1 MSSSQSIHF
10 NRNES
15 KAFHTEL
22 RKRVDQYF
30 KDKNVD
36 VHATMTMHFKTVLI
50 AVSFFASWGLIIS
63 GILPLWLFYIVAAFN
78 GFTSALI
85 GLNIAHDAIHGAYS
99 KNHTVNKALGHFMC
113 LIGANDYMWSIKH
126 NKVHHT
132 FTNIPGVDD
141 DLNQP
146 SILRIAPDQP
156 LKFYH
161 RYQTFYMFLLYPLAS
176 FSWIFVRDFKN
187 LSRVTTDFREK
198 NPPSTT
204 EYIRFFGFKALYF
217 SVFLILPFFVL
228 PYAWYHILAGFM
240 TARLVEGFV
249 LAMIFQLAHLVED
262 VEFPEPDATGNME
275 HNWAIHQLY
284 TTANFA
290 CKNPMVN
297 FLYGGLNFQIEHH
310 LFPNICHIHY
320 SNLSYIVRDTA
331 KEFQLPYN
339 EYGTMT
345 SAVGAHIRMM
355 DRFSRG
361 DEFKPS
367 TKMATI

>member
-1 MSSSQSIHF
+1 
-10 NRNES
+10 
-15 KAFHTEL
+15 
-22 RKRVDQYF
+22 
-30 KDKNVD
+30 
-36 VHATMTMHFKTVLI
+36 
-50 AVSFFASWGLIIS
+50 
-63 GILPLWLFYIVAAFN
+63 
-78 GFTSALI
+78 
-85 GLNIAHDAIHGAYS
+85 
-99 KNHTVNKALGHFMC
+99 
-113 LIGANDYMWSIKH
+113 
-126 NKVHHT
+126 
-132 FTNIPGVDD
+132 
-141 DLNQP
+141 
-146 SILRIAPDQP
+146 
-156 LKFYH
+156 
-161 RYQTFYMFLLYPLAS
+161 
-176 FSWIFVRDFKN
+176 
-187 LSRVTTDFREK
+187 
-198 NPPSTT
+198 
-204 EYIRFFGFKALYF
+204 
-217 SVFLILPFFVL
+217 
-228 PYAWYHILAGFM
+228 
-240 TARLVEGFV
+240 
-249 LAMIFQLAHLVED
+249 
-262 VEFPEPDATGNME
+262 ME